1 MKQRKPTVAERKEL
15 ERALYLEG
23 RLLYI
28 DQFSSVR
35 REVQRRIEARDR
47 IEQRERRLRGTDD

>member
-1 MKQRKPTVAERKEL
+1 MRQRKPTVAKRKEL

-28 DQFSSVR
+28 DQFFSVR

-47 IEQRERRLRGTDD
+47 IEQRERRLRGIND